1 MNLPGQPKVGV
12 VEEEKPPPV
21 SDQLKPFYP
30 YWIKESPEPQI
41 KKFYTKN
48 GHLKLIKSLKVQIVS
63 DIKSAHELWKE
74 FSPNRTLFDTWEFRL
89 AFYNAY
95 KYTPHFIVLKT
106 DTVHQAVLP
115 LWHEEDMNR
124 YVFFG
129 SVWQEENNFFVKDP
143 IFSPL
148 LLSISPSPLYLNALS
163 ADTIS
168 KPADFVDFTSDDP
181 KFILD
186 LTTISSVDDFL
197 MRFKKKRRY
206 NMRRDWKLI
215 ESKKPE
221 IIIDNY
227 SNLDKLI
234 ELSMIR
240 FAEKGE
246 DTDWEDKRRI
256 EAFKQVI
263 ELGRQAESYTV
274 RMITIK
280 IGDAI
285 AAVDLIAI
293 FNGCYYPLKCGYDVS
308 HFPGIGN
315 YVNLFEIKDA
325 LSLNMKKMDF
335 LEIDYGWKNKWFDQI
350 PLFRY
355 QKDYNADE
363 VGDE

>member
-1 MNLPGQPKVGV
+1 
-12 VEEEKPPPV
+12 
-21 SDQLKPFYP
+21 
-30 YWIKESPEPQI
+30 
-41 KKFYTKN
+41 
-48 GHLKLIKSLKVQIVS
+48 
-63 DIKSAHELWKE
+63 
-74 FSPNRTLFDTWEFRL
+74 
-89 AFYNAY
+89 
-95 KYTPHFIVLKT
+95 
-106 DTVHQAVLP
+106 
-115 LWHEEDMNR
+115 
-124 YVFFG
+124 
-129 SVWQEENNFFVKDP
+129 
-143 IFSPL
+143 
-148 LLSISPSPLYLNALS
+148 
-163 ADTIS
+163 
-168 KPADFVDFTSDDP
+168 
-181 KFILD
+181 
-186 LTTISSVDDFL
+186 
-197 MRFKKKRRY
+197 
-206 NMRRDWKLI
+206 MRRDWKLI

-274 RMITIK
+274 RMITVK